1 MLILLIT
8 SLIFIGAITY
18 VLFEDILSPTFISA
32 SIFSF
37 SAFIALLN
45 YENWG
50 VQYHFKTYFLIAG
63 AVLFMFL
70 GEQIGRKIVLKKRKN
85 NYPQIVYNRID
96 LSNIKNLILIV
107 LGIIFIYLSVKN
119 TVALAISAGYTG
131 GEQLLKY
138 ARWGSHSESAN
149 HANFLTFYKYF
160 MTGVGYVYL
169 YILIHNKVFGGGWK
183 RKDIK
188 YLPMILIFIVEI
200 LLSTSRAD
208 IILLTQM
215 IIFMYIIAWRISKNW
230 KKYSIGKFIIWG
242 LVALSLFLMIF
253 QYLGTL
259 TGKTGIYSTWET
271 ISIYAASSIPALDE
285 WLNSSIP
292 NVSTLGKETFWG
304 LVSFI
309 NRFGLE
315 IEPIS
320 LTKEFIIFDNGSKT
334 NIYTAVRHY
343 YNDFGFLGVFIIY
356 LLKGLFL
363 TKFYLYI
370 KKIGSF
376 NVMAII
382 YSYFAYA
389 LVRQITASEFLS
401 VYFTIYHIFTILGII
416 IAYKIV
422 IPNHFYVKGKSVMR

>member
-1 MLILLIT
+1 MLILLII
-8 SLIFIGAITY
+8 SLIFIGLITY
-18 VLFEDILSPTFISA
+18 VLFKDILSPTFISA
-32 SIFSF
+32 SIFSL

-50 VQYHFKTYFLIAG
+50 VQYHLKTYFLIVG
-63 AVLFMFL
+63 AVLFMFI
-70 GEQIGRKIVLKKRKN
+70 GEQIGRKVVFKKRKN
-85 NYPQIVYNRID
+85 TYPQIIYNRID
-96 LSNIKNLILIV
+96 LSFIKNLILIV
-107 LGIIFIYLSVKN
+107 LGLIFIYLSAKN

-138 ARWGSHSESAN
+138 ARWGSHSESTN

-160 MTGVGYVYL
+160 ITGIGYVYL
-169 YILIHNKVFGGGWK
+169 YILIHNKVFGGGWN

-188 YLPMILIFIVEI
+188 YLPIILIFVIEI

-208 IILLTQM
+208 IILLIQM
-215 IIFMYIIAWRISKNW
+215 IIFMYIIAWSISKKW

-242 LVALSLFLMIF
+242 LVAVSLFLMIF

-259 TGKTGIYSTWET
+259 TGKTGIYSNWET

-285 WLNSSIP
+285 WLNSSIS
-292 NVSTLGKETFWG
+292 NVRTFGKETFWG
-304 LVSFI
+304 IVSLL
-309 NRFGLE
+309 NRFGLG

-320 LTKEFIIFDNGSKT
+320 LTKEFITFDNGSKT

-343 YNDFGFLGVFIIY
+343 YNDFGILGVYIIY

-370 KKIGSF
+370 KRISSF
-376 NVMAII
+376 NVMVII

-401 VYFTIYHIFTILGII
+401 VYFTIYHMFTVLGII

-422 IPNHFYVKGKSVMR
+422 IPNNFYAKEKVIH